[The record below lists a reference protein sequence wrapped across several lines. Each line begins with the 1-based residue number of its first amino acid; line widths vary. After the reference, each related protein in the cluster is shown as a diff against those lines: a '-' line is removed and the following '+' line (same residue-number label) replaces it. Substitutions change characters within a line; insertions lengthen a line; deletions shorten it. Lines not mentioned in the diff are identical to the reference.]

1 MSRDELGRVGMSWDE
16 LGRVGTSWDKLGRV
30 GNQRNY
36 RILKF
41 KKTSL
46 EEEENIGYR
55 VASNK
60 RRLKNM
66 QIKFPIRTDKMLLVY

>member
-1 MSRDELGRVGMSWDE
+1 MHIRKREKLWKENYKRMSQDESGRVE
-16 LGRVGTSWDKLGRV
+16 
-30 GNQRNY
+30 NQRNY

-41 KKTSL
+41 KKTSQ

-60 RRLKNM
+60 KRLKNM
-66 QIKFPIRTDKMLLVY
+66 QIKFPIRTDKMLFLY

>member
-1 MSRDELGRVGMSWDE
+1 MHIRKREKLWKENYKRMSQDESR
-16 LGRVGTSWDKLGRV
+16 RV

-41 KKTSL
+41 KKTSP

-60 RRLKNM
+60 KRLKNM
-66 QIKFPIRTDKMLLVY
+66 QINTNR

>member
-1 MSRDELGRVGMSWDE
+1 MHIRKREKLWKENYKRMSQDES
-16 LGRVGTSWDKLGRV
+16 GRV

-41 KKTSL
+41 KKRSP

-60 RRLKNM
+60 KRLKNM
-66 QIKFPIRTDKMLLVY
+66 QIKFPIRTDKMLLLY

>member
-1 MSRDELGRVGMSWDE
+1 MSQDES
-16 LGRVGTSWDKLGRV
+16 GRV

-41 KKTSL
+41 KKTSP

-60 RRLKNM
+60 KRLKNM
-66 QIKFPIRTDKMLLVY
+66 QIKFPIQTDKMLFLY